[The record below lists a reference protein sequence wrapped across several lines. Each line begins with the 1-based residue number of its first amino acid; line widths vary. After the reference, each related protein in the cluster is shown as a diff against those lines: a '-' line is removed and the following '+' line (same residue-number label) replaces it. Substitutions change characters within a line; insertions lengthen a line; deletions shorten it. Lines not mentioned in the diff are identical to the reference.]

1 MNKNLIGVA
10 LVAVLV
16 IAIGGYM
23 YPKFVSVP
31 SFGADA
37 GPVHTEAQEFQGGV
51 VYSNVNSTSS
61 VTNTLTLAAGDLA
74 ARGAFYDTVR
84 LTQGPYSGGGAT
96 VSATTTWTFPAS
108 STLSNVL
115 PRAGMRQSV
124 CFGTATTTGK
134 GALVLA
140 EGTGFAIHVASSTV
154 NQQTTWNANN
164 STESRTIRGG
174 TMACGWVIRGFNEAA
189 QPAGSAA
196 LQDLVFLMGTS
207 IEGQ

>member
-1 MNKNLIGVA
+1 MNRKLIGVA

-16 IAIGGYM
+16 IAIGGYF
-23 YPKFVSVP
+23 YLKFVP

-37 GPVHTEAQEFQGGV
+37 GPVKTEVQEFQGGV
-51 VYSNVNSTSS
+51 VFANVNSTSS
-61 VTNTLTLAAGDLA
+61 PNTSMTLVAGDLA
-74 ARGAFYDTVR
+74 ARGAFYDTII
-84 LTQGPYSGGGAT
+84 LTSTHTAAPA
-96 VSATTTWTFPAS
+96 ATTTWTLAAS
-108 STLSNVL
+108 SSLSNVL

-134 GALVLA
+134 GGLVLA
-140 EGTGFAIHVASSTV
+140 EGTGFAIHVASSTI
-154 NQQTTWNANN
+154 NQQVTWIPNN
-164 STESRTIRGG
+164 SLQSRTIRGG